1 MKSKVFQCEEEKIWS
16 LLERSS
22 RSDRKGRKAE
32 SKDDEIDAKM
42 EMKKKMKSIKLKE
55 EMELKREMKL
65 KEEMEMKDYKDKSH
79 STIVVVDVW
88 RIDTL
93 LVHGRKYTDLNES
106 LLT

>member
-42 EMKKKMKSIKLKE
+42 EMKKEMKSI
-55 EMELKREMKL
+55 KL

-88 RIDTL
+88 RIDT
-93 LVHGRKYTDLNES
+93 RC
-106 LLT
+106 

>member
-42 EMKKKMKSIKLKE
+42 EMKKEMKKKMKSIKLKE

-88 RIDTL
+88 RIDT
-93 LVHGRKYTDLNES
+93 RC
-106 LLT
+106 

>member
-1 MKSKVFQCEEEKIWS
+1 
-16 LLERSS
+16 
-22 RSDRKGRKAE
+22 
-32 SKDDEIDAKM
+32 M

-88 RIDTL
+88 RIDT
-93 LVHGRKYTDLNES
+93 RC
-106 LLT
+106 